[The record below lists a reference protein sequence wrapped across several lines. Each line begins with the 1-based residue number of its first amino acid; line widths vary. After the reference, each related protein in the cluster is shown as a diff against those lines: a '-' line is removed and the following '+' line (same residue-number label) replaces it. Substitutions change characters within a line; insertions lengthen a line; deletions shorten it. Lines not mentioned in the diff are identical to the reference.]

1 MPIRDYVNVIW
12 KRWWILALAALLAA
26 GSAYAYS
33 KMQQPLYRASAKLY
47 VTPFRPDYGVTLV
60 IQNLIRQYSTL
71 LASDRFLISVGE
83 DLRLDVP
90 PGEMRRRIHAAG
102 AADNLVIQVDVDD
115 PDPARAQAIA
125 KALADK
131 FVADHQLRME
141 KVDPRDKIEVQMYDD
156 PQPGALYQPK
166 TRVNVAAGGILG
178 LLIGLVV
185 AFVMEY
191 LDDTIKDA
199 EDVQRY
205 VELPVVGSIPTMG
218 S

>member
-1 MPIRDYVNVIW
+1 MPLGDYVNVIW
-12 KRWWILALAALLAA
+12 KRWWILVMAAFLAA
-26 GSAYAYS
+26 GSAYVYS
-33 KMQQPLYRASAKLY
+33 KMQQPIFRASAKLY

-71 LASDRFLISVGE
+71 LASDRFLISVSE
-83 DLRLDVP
+83 ELRLDVP
-90 PGEMRRRIHAAG
+90 AGELRRRIHAAG

-125 KALADK
+125 KALANK

-141 KVDPRDKIEVQMYDD
+141 KVDPRDKIEVWMYDD
-156 PQPGALYQPK
+156 PQPGTLHQPK
-166 TRVNVAAGGILG
+166 TRVNVMAGGILG
-178 LLIGLVV
+178 LLIGLVI